1 MKNFFLLAVVLVTFT
16 DFSFAQ
22 TNDLIIK
29 SGDKGL
35 YLIHTV
41 AAKEGLFS
49 IGRMYNVHP
58 RHIAAFNGIDFNKG
72 LAIGQKINIPLSD
85 TNFSQK
91 VFEGVPVFYQAT
103 EKESLANI
111 SIKYK
116 AAINNLR
123 LWNQLTKDNISA
135 GIKLIIGFLI
145 TNEMQDKVVKISQ
158 KTFDVEPSVSNVA
171 KMDAQKK
178 QPEPDVKNDESV
190 KTEPVISKEVEKKE
204 PVVEKKI
211 EEKNDDKENK
221 LASPKSQ
228 LNTVD
233 INNVIKND
241 MPSQGYFKSFFD
253 QQIKISPISRNQT
266 VTSGIFK
273 TASGWQ
279 DAKYYMLIDGVQ
291 PGTILKIINPANNKT
306 IYAKVLG
313 QMSGIRLN
321 AGFDI
326 RISNSA
332 ATALEINEADKFIV
346 KLSY

>member
-1 MKNFFLLAVVLVTFT
+1 MKNFFLLAIVLVTFT

-41 AAKEGLFS
+41 AAKEGLFP

-116 AAINNLR
+116 PAIKNLR

-135 GIKLIIGFLI
+135 GIKLIVGFLI
-145 TNEMQDKVVKISQ
+145 TNEMQDRVVKISQ
-158 KTFDVEPSVSNVA
+158 KTPDLEPSVSNVA
-171 KMDAQKK
+171 KMEAQKK
-178 QPEPDVKNDESV
+178 QPEPDIKNDESV
-190 KTEPVISKEVEKKE
+190 KTEPVISKEVEKKV
-204 PVVEKKI
+204 PVVEKKM
-211 EEKNDDKENK
+211 EEKIDDKDKK
-221 LASPKSQ
+221 LASPKSE
-228 LNTVD
+228 LNTIVMD
-233 INNVIKND
+233 NVIKSD
-241 MPSQGYFKSFFD
+241 VSGQGYFKPFFD
-253 QQIKISPISRNQT
+253 QQIKISPISKNQT

-306 IYAKVLG
+306 VYAKVLG

>member
-1 MKNFFLLAVVLVTFT
+1 MKNFFLLAFVFVAVTN
-16 DFSFAQ
+16 FSFGQ
-22 TNDLIIK
+22 TNDLIVK
-29 SGDKGL
+29 SSGKGL

-41 AAKEGLFS
+41 AAHEGLFP

-58 RHIAAFNGIDFNKG
+58 RHIASFNGIDFNKG

-91 VFEGVPVFYQAT
+91 VFEGVPVFYHAT

-111 SIKYK
+111 SVKYK
-116 AAINNLR
+116 PAINNLR
-123 LWNQLTKDNISA
+123 LWNQLTNDNISA
-135 GIKLIIGFLI
+135 GTKLIIGFLI
-145 TNEMQDKVVKISQ
+145 TNEMQDRVVKINQ
-158 KTFDVEPSVSNVA
+158 KSSDVEESVSNVK
-171 KMDAQKK
+171 KMEAQKK
-178 QPEPDVKNDESV
+178 QPEPDVPV
-190 KTEPVISKEVEKKE
+190 KMEPVTGKEVVEKKE
-204 PVVEKKI
+204 PVVEKKTT
-211 EEKNDDKENK
+211 EPNDDKEK
-221 LASPKSQ
+221 QASPKAQ

-233 INNVIKND
+233 INNVIKSD
-241 MPSQGYFKSFFD
+241 VPAQGYFKPFFD

-279 DAKYYMLIDGVQ
+279 DGKYYLLIDGVQ
-291 PGTILKIINPANNKT
+291 PGTILKITNPANNKT

-313 QMSGIRLN
+313 QMSGIHLN

-332 ATALEINEADKFIV
+332 ATALDINETDKFIV